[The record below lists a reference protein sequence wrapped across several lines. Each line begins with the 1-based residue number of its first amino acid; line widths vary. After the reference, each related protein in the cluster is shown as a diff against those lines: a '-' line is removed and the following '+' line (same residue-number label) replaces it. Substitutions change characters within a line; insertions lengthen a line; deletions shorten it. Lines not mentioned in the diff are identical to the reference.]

1 MIYFDH
7 AATTPVSPIVL
18 KKMEPY
24 FSDKFGNPS
33 SIYKIGREAKESLCQ
48 ARHLSQKLLGADRP
62 GEIIFTSGASESN
75 NLAIKGV
82 AFFASRVLGIKPHLL
97 VSSVEHHSMLDAAKY
112 LEKYFGYELDFIPV
126 DRDGRID
133 PEVVTK
139 LIKENTVFVSVMYG
153 NNEIGTIQPIV
164 KIGQAIKRIKED
176 RLAGGRKTP
185 LVFHTD
191 AVQSYQYFDCNVN
204 RLGVDM
210 LSLTAHKFYG
220 PKGVGLL
227 YVRQETSML
236 PQQQGGAQERNQR
249 AGTENVPYIVGMVKA
264 MEIVDKERGENE
276 KHVSKLC
283 DYLISG
289 VSREINEV
297 ELLGPKDVTKR
308 LPHIAAFIFK
318 KVEGES
324 ILINLDLVNIAA
336 SSGSA
341 CTSGSLEPSHV
352 TSAIGFSDLEAHGAV
367 RFSLG
372 KRNTKEDIDELLKN
386 LPSIVDKLRKISPI
400 K

>member
-18 KKMEPY
+18 KNMEPY

-82 AFFASRVLGIKPHLL
+82 AFYAGRVLGIKPHLL

-133 PEVVTK
+133 PEVVRE

-164 KIGQAIKRIKED
+164 KIGQVIKRIRED
-176 RLAGGRKTP
+176 RLARENKAP

-204 RLGVDM
+204 KLGVDM

-227 YVRQETSML
+227 YLRQGTRML

-264 MEIVDKERGENE
+264 MEIVDKEREKNE

-283 DYLISG
+283 DYLIAG
-289 VSREINEV
+289 VLRGIKET

-308 LPHIAAFIFK
+308 LPHIATFIFK

-372 KRNTKEDIDELLKN
+372 KLSAKEDIDELLKN

>member
-18 KKMEPY
+18 KNMEPY

-75 NLAIKGV
+75 NLAIKSA
-82 AFFASRVLGIKPHLL
+82 AFFAGRVLGIKPHLL
-97 VSSVEHHSMLDAAKY
+97 VSSVEHHSMLDSAKY

-133 PEVVTK
+133 PEVVRE

-153 NNEIGTIQPIV
+153 NNEIGTIQPIL
-164 KIGQAIKRIKED
+164 KLGQAIKKIKKD
-176 RLAGGRKTP
+176 RLDGGSKTP

-227 YVRQETSML
+227 YVRQGTSIL

-264 MEIVDKERGENE
+264 MEVVDKEREKNE
-276 KHVSKLC
+276 KYVSKLC

-289 VSREINEV
+289 VLREINEV
-297 ELLGPKDVTKR
+297 ELLGPKNVTKR
-308 LPHIAAFIFK
+308 LPHIATFIFK

-372 KRNTKEDIDELLKN
+372 KLNTKEEINELLKN
-386 LPSIVDKLRKISPI
+386 LPLIVDKLRKISPI